1 MRNGNLQRLYIL
13 FSLIFLFLSYLWGME
28 TIMSNVDL
36 IVHQGSY
43 PTYEE
48 WKPVSSFIV
57 TGENLMFL
65 SYLWGMETLLF
76 LIDQRCYSPSSYPTY
91 EEWKP
96 QKMALNL
103 RISHCSYPT
112 YEEWKH
118 PNTHEINLFGD
129 LGSYPTYEEWKHI
142 KKLCHGNTL

>member
-1 MRNGNLQRLYIL
+1 
-13 FSLIFLFLSYLWGME
+13 
-28 TIMSNVDL
+28 
-36 IVHQGSY
+36 
-43 PTYEE
+43 
-48 WKPVSSFIV
+48 
-57 TGENLMFL
+57 
-65 SYLWGMETLLF
+65 METLLF